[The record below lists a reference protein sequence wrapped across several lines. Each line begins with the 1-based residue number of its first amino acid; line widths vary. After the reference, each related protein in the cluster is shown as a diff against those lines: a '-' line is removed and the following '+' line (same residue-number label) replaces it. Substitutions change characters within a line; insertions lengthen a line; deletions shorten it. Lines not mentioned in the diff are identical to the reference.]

1 MISLDQI
8 RNFYPASM
16 SGNAAFLKHILKE
29 YVQLLV
35 LDYLSST
42 HHAETRVAGSGNP
55 L

>member
-1 MISLDQI
+1 MISIAQI
-8 RNFYPASM
+8 KNFYPAAV
-16 SGNAAFLKHILKE
+16 SGNASFLKHILKE